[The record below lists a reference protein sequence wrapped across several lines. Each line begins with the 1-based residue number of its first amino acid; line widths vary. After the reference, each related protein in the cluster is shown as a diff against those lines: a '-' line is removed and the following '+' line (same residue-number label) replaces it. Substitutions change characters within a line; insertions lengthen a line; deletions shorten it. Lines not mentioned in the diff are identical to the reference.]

1 MALRQIITGLHPV
14 LRRRA
19 QPVKKINGPVLNLLQ
34 DMTETMYHAPGVGL
48 AAPQIG
54 ISRRLVVIDPGE
66 EQLLQLINP
75 CILEKKG
82 EIIDLEGCLSLP
94 GLTGEVP
101 RAEWV
106 AVEYLDPRGK
116 KVRLQAEGLM
126 ARILQHEI
134 DHLEGVL
141 FIDKALRM
149 VDPEGERAKEG
160 KKSE

>member
-19 QPVKKINGPVLNLLQ
+19 QPVKKINDPVLNLLQ

-82 EIIDLEGCLSLP
+82 KSSIW
-94 GLTGEVP
+94 
-101 RAEWV
+101 RA
-106 AVEYLDPRGK
+106 A
-116 KVRLQAEGLM
+116 
-126 ARILQHEI
+126 
-134 DHLEGVL
+134 
-141 FIDKALRM
+141 
-149 VDPEGERAKEG
+149 
-160 KKSE
+160 